1 MLKLELQYFG
11 HLMQK
16 TDSFEKTL
24 MLGKIEGRRRSK
36 KLTHLKRLWCWE
48 RLRAGGEGDWGQ
60 KEKVIDF
67 LPKSKHLLISW
78 LQSPS
83 TVILDYKEK
92 DYKEIKLIHPKD
104 HSWVF
109 IGRTDVEAGNSST
122 LATWCKKLTHL
133 KRLWCWE
140 RLRAEGAEG
149 EDWMASPTQWTWV
162 WVNCGSWW
170 WTGRPGV
177 LQSMGSQRV
186 GHDWATGL
194 NWLKDTK
201 WNFSSNVRQHP
212 LWYSYFMIIKKV
224 SVNRLWQLFFFML

>member
-16 TDSFEKTL
+16 ADSFEKTL
-24 MLGKIEGRRRSK
+24 MLGNIEGRRRSK

-109 IGRTDVEAGNSST
+109 IGRTDVEAGTPVLWTPDAKSWLIWKDPDAGKDWGQEEKGMTEDEMVGWHHRLDGHGFVWTPRVGDWQGS
-122 LATWCKKLTHL
+122 LAC
-133 KRLWCWE
+133 
-140 RLRAEGAEG
+140 
-149 EDWMASPTQWTWV
+149 
-162 WVNCGSWW
+162 CGSWCH
-170 WTGRPGV
+170 
-177 LQSMGSQRV
+177 RV
-186 GHDWATGL
+186 GHNWATEL
-194 NWLKDTK
+194 NWINIRDGVSFYWKY
-201 WNFSSNVRQHP
+201 SS
-212 LWYSYFMIIKKV
+212 
-224 SVNRLWQLFFFML
+224 